1 MNDHPINEA
10 PECCQPFDDCVRENP
25 TRAIVIALG
34 IGLAIGLV
42 IRALQPPPP
51 TTRAARLIEDLQDRL
66 HGLSDRAASM
76 AGTGV
81 DRVRDLGLDR
91 SVRSLSQRFLGLF
104 H

>member
-1 MNDHPINEA
+1 MNDHPNNEA
-10 PECCQPFDDCVRENP
+10 SDYCEPFDASVRENP

-34 IGLAIGLV
+34 VGIALGLA

-51 TTRAARLIEDLQDRL
+51 ATRAARLIEDLQDRL

-76 AGTGV
+76 AGSGV

-91 SVRSLSQRFLGLF
+91 GVRSLSQRIQNLF